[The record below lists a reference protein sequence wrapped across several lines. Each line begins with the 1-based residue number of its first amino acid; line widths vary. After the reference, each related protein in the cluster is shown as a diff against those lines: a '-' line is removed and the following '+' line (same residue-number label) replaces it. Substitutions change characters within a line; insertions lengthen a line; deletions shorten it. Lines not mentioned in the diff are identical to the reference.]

1 MRGRFSKLLCTVVQL
16 DAYMYLISDISPII
30 MIECIVR
37 KGYRSFRHIVVRE
50 KVLVEID
57 RKIAREALGM
67 SFMSATTGNS

>member
-1 MRGRFSKLLCTVVQL
+1 
-16 DAYMYLISDISPII
+16 

-37 KGYRSFRHIVVRE
+37 KGYRSFRHIVVLE

-57 RKIAREALGM
+57 RKIAREASGM